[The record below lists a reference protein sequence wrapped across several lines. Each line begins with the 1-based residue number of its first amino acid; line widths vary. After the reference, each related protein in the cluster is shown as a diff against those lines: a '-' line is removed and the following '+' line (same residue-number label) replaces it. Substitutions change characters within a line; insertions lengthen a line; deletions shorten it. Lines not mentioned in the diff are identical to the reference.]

1 MTKGYRNSRTK
12 NGIVYGP
19 HPLNNGAVNDWLL
32 SNGSLKSG
40 GAMRLPTKEEFDAG
54 EFALWSTFKILLML
68 LAMVA
73 VVVAEA
79 KHIWWGDRKKGR
91 ANRVAGCRM
100 VGC

>member
-1 MTKGYRNSRTK
+1 
-12 NGIVYGP
+12 
-19 HPLNNGAVNDWLL
+19 
-32 SNGSLKSG
+32 
-40 GAMRLPTKEEFDAG
+40 MRLPTKEEFDAG

-73 VVVAEA
+73 VVVAAA
-79 KHIWWGDRKKGR
+79 KHIWRRKGR

>member
-1 MTKGYRNSRTK
+1 
-12 NGIVYGP
+12 
-19 HPLNNGAVNDWLL
+19 
-32 SNGSLKSG
+32 
-40 GAMRLPTKEEFDAG
+40 MRLPTREGFDAV

-100 VGC
+100 VGCQDLRKRRKPGLPPMNADERR